1 MGSLAEH
8 CGVTRPSLIVVSGP
22 PGSGKTTLAHTIA
35 GLVSCPAICR
45 DEIKEG
51 MVHATPGFRPS
62 PSDPLTVRTFTTFF
76 EVLGLLLRAG
86 VTVVAEAAFQDKLW
100 RPHLEPLIH
109 TAGIRVIACSV
120 DPDVAHERIVR
131 RFDGNPLARAAHAD
145 TALLRDR
152 AAGSQTHD
160 SFVHI
165 SLAVPTLQVDTSDG
179 YRPELERIAAFAGT
193 RST

>member
-1 MGSLAEH
+1 M
-8 CGVTRPSLIVVSGP
+8 TRPSLIVVSGA
-22 PGSGKTTLAHTIA
+22 PGTGKTTLAHAIA
-35 GLVSCPAICR
+35 SLVSCPAICR

-62 PSDPLTVRTFTTFF
+62 PSDPLTMRTFTTFF

-100 RPHLEPLIH
+100 RPNLEPL
-109 TAGIRVIACSV
+109 ADSADIRVIACSV
-120 DPDVAHERIVR
+120 DPDVARDRIVR
-131 RFDGNPLARAAHAD
+131 RFDHNTAARAAHAD
-145 TALLRDR
+145 AALLRNR

-179 YRPELERIAAFAGT
+179 YRPELERIAAFAAART
-193 RST
+193 T